1 MLKLTKEIVFV
12 NKGKTKKTTVTEKE
26 INSALI
32 KKALGYDAQEIVE
45 EYAEKD
51 DGEIR
56 LLKKKV
62 TTKNVPPDI
71 TALKI
76 LIEGH
81 EKQVSD
87 MTDEELNDEKTRLLN
102 LLNELNKGQK
112 QN

>member
-1 MLKLTKEIVFV
+1 M
-12 NKGKTKKTTVTEKE
+12 KGKSKKLTVTEKE
-26 INSALI
+26 INGALI
-32 KKALGYDAQEIVE
+32 KKALGYDAKEIVE

-76 LIEGH
+76 LMDGQERD
-81 EKQVSD
+81 VSE
-87 MTDEELNDEKTRLLN
+87 MSDEELVKEKTRLLN
-102 LLNELNKGQK
+102 LLNELNK
-112 QN
+112 N

>member
-1 MLKLTKEIVFV
+1 M
-12 NKGKTKKTTVTEKE
+12 KGKSKKTTVTEKE
-26 INSALI
+26 INGALI

-76 LIEGH
+76 LMDGH
-81 EKQVSD
+81 EKQVTE
-87 MTDEELNDEKTRLLN
+87 MTDEELFEEKMRLLN
-102 LLNELNKGQK
+102 LLKEINEK
-112 QN
+112 